1 MQELETS
8 TSLCSG
14 AQCAPQNPLC
24 SGAQCAPQNPL
35 CSGAQCAPPP
45 LRGLELSRR
54 YFEAYGAPM
63 LHARFPEWEDR
74 LAVGLVGS
82 GSECFGF
89 DDAVSQDHDFEPGFC
104 IFLPEED
111 VLDRKTEFQLERAYA
126 ALPKEFLGFSR
137 PKLSPVGG
145 DRRGVIRLGDF
156 LEARTGTR
164 DGMLSLERW
173 LTLDEQYLAE
183 LTGGQLFREGDG
195 VFAALRARLARQP
208 ADVRCKKLA
217 GRLLLMAQAGQYN
230 YPRCLAHGEPAA
242 AQLAV
247 AEFVRH
253 AIAVIFLLNQRYLP
267 YYKWQFRALR
277 QLPLLSD
284 EAETLELL
292 LTTDNGREMA
302 QAKQDLIEN
311 LSSAVITALQDQ
323 KLTEAVCG
331 DLEKHAYSV
340 NDHIADP
347 ALRNAHI
354 LLAV

>member
-1 MQELETS
+1 MQ
-8 TSLCSG
+8 G
-14 AQCAPQNPLC
+14 I
-24 SGAQCAPQNPL
+24 
-35 CSGAQCAPPP
+35 
-45 LRGLELSRR
+45 ELSRN
-54 YFEAYGAPM
+54 YFEAYGAAM
-63 LHARFPEWEDR
+63 LKERFPEWADR

-111 VLDRKTEFQLERAYA
+111 VLDRKTAFQLERAYA

-145 DRRGVIRLGDF
+145 NRRGVIRLGDF
-156 LEARTGTR
+156 LEARTGSR
-164 DGMLSLERW
+164 DGSLSLERW
-173 LTLDEQYLAE
+173 LRLEEQYLAE
-183 LTGGQLFREGDG
+183 IVNGELFWTGDG
-195 VFAALRARLARQP
+195 VFAAIRERLSHQP

-217 GRLLLMAQAGQYN
+217 GRLLGMAQAGQYN

-242 AQLAV
+242 AQLAIG
-247 AEFVRH
+247 EFVRH
-253 AIAVIFLLNQRYLP
+253 AIAVIFLLNERYLP

-277 QLPLLSD
+277 GLLLLGS

-292 LTTDNGREMA
+292 LTTDNGKAMA
-302 QAKQDLIEN
+302 RAKQDMIEN
-311 LSSAVITALQDQ
+311 LASAIITALQNQ
-323 KLTEAVCG
+323 GLTEAVCG

-340 NDHIADP
+340 NDQIADP

-354 LLAV
+354 LSVL

>member
-1 MQELETS
+1 MQ
-8 TSLCSG
+8 
-14 AQCAPQNPLC
+14 
-24 SGAQCAPQNPL
+24 
-35 CSGAQCAPPP
+35 
-45 LRGLELSRR
+45 GLELSRR

-63 LHARFPEWEDR
+63 LHDRFPAWEER

-89 DDAVSQDHDFEPGFC
+89 DDQVSRDHDFEPGFC

-137 PKLSPVGG
+137 PRLSPVGG
-145 DRRGVIRLGDF
+145 RRRGVIRLGDF
-156 LEARTGTR
+156 LEDRTGSR
-164 DGMLSLERW
+164 DGTLSPERW
-173 LTLDEQYLAE
+173 LRLEEQYLAE
-183 LTGGQLFREGDG
+183 IVNGELFRTGDG
-195 VFAALRARLARQP
+195 AFAKLRERLSRQP

-247 AEFVRH
+247 GEFVRH
-253 AIAVIFLLNQRYLP
+253 GIAVIFLLNQRYLP

-277 QLPLLSD
+277 QLPLLGD

-292 LTTDNGREMA
+292 LTTDNGKTMA
-302 QAKQDLIEN
+302 QAKQDMMEN
-311 LSSAVITALQDQ
+311 LASAVITALRDQ
-323 KLTEAVCG
+323 GLTEAVCG

-340 NDHIADP
+340 NDHVADP

-354 LLAV
+354 LTAI